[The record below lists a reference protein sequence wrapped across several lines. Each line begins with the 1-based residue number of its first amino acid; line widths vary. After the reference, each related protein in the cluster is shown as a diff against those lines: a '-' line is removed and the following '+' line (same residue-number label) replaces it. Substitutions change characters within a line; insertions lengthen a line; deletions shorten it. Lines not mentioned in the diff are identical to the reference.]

1 MNKLHPDLNVKEV
14 IVKEDAGFRLT
25 LRKWKCAAPK
35 DLNSLEFVQESLG
48 SDGEVTHNSIYNF
61 LMTDNELRTLAA
73 CIINL
78 ETESK
83 TVEYSV

>member
-1 MNKLHPDLNVKEV
+1 MKNLHPDLNVKEV

-35 DLNSLEFVQESLG
+35 DLNSLEFVQESLDSSG
-48 SDGEVTHNSIYNF
+48 NVAHNSIYNF

-73 CIINL
+73 CIMNL

-83 TVEYSV
+83 TVECSV